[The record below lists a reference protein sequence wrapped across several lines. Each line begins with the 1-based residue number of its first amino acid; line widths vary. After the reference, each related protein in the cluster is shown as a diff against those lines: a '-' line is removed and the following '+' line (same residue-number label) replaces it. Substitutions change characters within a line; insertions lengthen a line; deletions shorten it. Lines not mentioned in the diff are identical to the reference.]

1 MHTTQIKCVACVCVR
16 VCIMKMGAHKYKC
29 DGHINIHCANISSQ
43 NNELQTDKTKP
54 QKRENEK

>member
-1 MHTTQIKCVACVCVR
+1 MCLCAC
-16 VCIMKMGAHKYKC
+16 VCIMKMGAHKYEC